1 MHQNQIAEIKFTLH
15 KKSQLR
21 NEVQLHQ
28 DKMNKIILQKK
39 L

>member
-15 KKSQLR
+15 QKSQLS
-21 NEVQLHQ
+21 NEVQLHRH
-28 DKMNKIILQKK
+28 KMDKIILQNK

>member
-15 KKSQLR
+15 KELQLR
-21 NEVQLHQ
+21 NELQLHQ
-28 DKMNKIILQKK
+28 HKMNKIILQKK